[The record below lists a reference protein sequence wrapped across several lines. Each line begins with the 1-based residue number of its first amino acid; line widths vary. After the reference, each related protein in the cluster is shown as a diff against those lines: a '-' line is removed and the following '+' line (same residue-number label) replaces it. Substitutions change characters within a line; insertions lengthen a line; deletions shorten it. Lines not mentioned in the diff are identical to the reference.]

1 MINAYYFSI
10 NEIFTFCTIV
20 SEKNNPGRAILE
32 GITNRVLASYNDYL
46 TDFDSV
52 VNLSGSNFTAVE
64 VQERTLLQNCYI
76 SPNGTFPLLRA
87 LIFSRQ
93 PDVLKSSCPYCLLGW
108 PGTID
113 HYVGQTEFPEFSI
126 LFKNLIPCCDNCN
139 RIKGDY
145 WRENGVRRIL
155 HFYNDTFIQHR
166 FLYAKIVHHRGASAP
181 KFHFYLKRPVTI
193 TATEFKTIK
202 GHFARF
208 DLLTKYNE
216 RANALISSEIVT
228 LKQSRAD
235 GRAKASLVEDLKRTY
250 DNLAIDFGVNYWQ
263 GVISDTIASTHRI
276 INSL

>member
-1 MINAYYFSI
+1 MINAYYLSI
-10 NEIFTFCTIV
+10 NEIVAFCTIV
-20 SEKNNPGRAILE
+20 SEKNNPGRGILE
-32 GITNRVLASYNDYL
+32 GITNRILVSYNDYL
-46 TDFDSV
+46 TDFDNV
-52 VNLSGSNFTAVE
+52 VNLSGSNFVASE
-64 VQERTLLQNCYI
+64 AQEKALLQNCYI
-76 SPNGTFPLLRA
+76 SSAGTFPSLRA
-87 LIFSRQ
+87 LIFSMQ

-126 LFKNLIPCCDNCN
+126 LLKNLIPCCGDCN
-139 RIKGDY
+139 RIKDDY

-181 KFHFYLKRPVTI
+181 KFHFYLKKPAII

-208 DLLTKYNE
+208 ELLKKYNE
-216 RANALISSEIVT
+216 RANALISSEIAS

-235 GRAKASLVEDLKRTY
+235 GRAKASLVGDLKRTY
-250 DNLAIDFGVNYWQ
+250 NNLAIDFGVNYWQ
-263 GVISDTIASTHRI
+263 GIISDTIASTHRI